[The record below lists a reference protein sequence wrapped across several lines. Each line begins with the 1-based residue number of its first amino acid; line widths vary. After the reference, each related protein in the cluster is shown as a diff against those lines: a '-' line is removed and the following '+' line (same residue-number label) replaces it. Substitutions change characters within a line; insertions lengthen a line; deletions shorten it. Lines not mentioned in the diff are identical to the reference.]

1 MAINSIKNLFDDFF
15 KKNQN
20 QNNSVSI
27 SNKGIAPK
35 KVLMIFPFEKDFF
48 RVASYAYRNL
58 PHDKN
63 KSSFYYLVNESYIDS
78 FSLRK
83 GEIINLNFDNN
94 NITNQKDVISKLE
107 LIKFDVLVDLNITFQ
122 QNIEKFINLDA
133 DIKIGFKHKKSD
145 LLYNIQLDISKSEI
159 AEKGYQQIINLI

>member
-15 KKNQN
+15 KKKQN

-48 RVASYAYRNL
+48 RVASYSYRNL
-58 PHDKN
+58 PYDKN
-63 KSSFYYLVNESYIDS
+63 KSSFYYLINESFIDS

-94 NITNQKDVISKLE
+94 NIINQKEVISKLRS
-107 LIKFDVLVDLNITFQ
+107 IKFDVLVDLNIKFQ
-122 QNIEKFINLDA
+122 QKIEKFINLDA